1 MVAKQLYDLD
11 QRIDLLAKWIA
22 KAQHPVFFTGAGIS
36 TESGLPDFRGPD
48 GVWTR
53 RDKGMGPVEFDWAK
67 AKPNSSHLALYELQE
82 LGRLD
87 FIISQNVD
95 NLHLM
100 SGIRDE
106 LLAEL
111 HGNVTRL
118 RCRSCGFKCDN
129 FPDLHTCPICEGVL
143 VSSVVDFG
151 DSMPEG
157 EVSEAEKHSKLSDLF
172 VVVGS
177 SLTVFPAA
185 DMPRIALSV
194 GSKLVIINQGDT
206 PLDGHCHLR
215 FEEAIGDVI
224 PVTVKKVK
232 QYLTGLPSD

>member
-1 MVAKQLYDLD
+1 MVAKHLYDLE
-11 QRIDLLAKWIA
+11 QRIDLLAKWIQES
-22 KAQHPVFFTGAGIS
+22 KHPVFFTGAGIS

-53 RDKGMGPVEFDWAK
+53 RDKGMGPVEFDWAE
-67 AKPNSSHLALYELQE
+67 AKPNASHLAIVELQE

-87 FIISQNVD
+87 FLISQNVD
-95 NLHLM
+95 NLHLA

-106 LLAEL
+106 LIAEL
-111 HGNVTRL
+111 HGNVTSL

-143 VSSVVDFG
+143 ASSVVNFG
-151 DSMPEG
+151 DSMPEE
-157 EVSEAEKHSKLSDLF
+157 EVREAERHSQLSDLF

-185 DMPRIALSV
+185 SMPQIALAA
-194 GSKLVIINQGDT
+194 GAKLAIINQGKT
-206 PLDGHCHLR
+206 PLDARCHLR
-215 FEEAIGDVI
+215 FEEAIGEI
-224 PVTVKKVK
+224 LPMTVAKVK
-232 QYLTGLPSD
+232 QYLTSLPPD